1 MISSWI
7 KFWATI
13 ANLFSISYNAS
24 LVGRVKSDTWVS
36 DALKDVD
43 LKQLQTDL
51 KELGLYIE

>member
-1 MISSWI
+1 MISTWI

-13 ANLFSISYNAS
+13 ANVFSITYNAS
-24 LVGRVKSDTWVS
+24 LVGHVKSNIWVA

-43 LKQLQTDL
+43 LKTLNAEL